1 MRVVFVGTDELG
13 ESALRRVAKSEHDI
27 VLVVTQPDRPKG
39 RGRKLMPGVVRLA
52 AGEFRIPLI
61 QPRTIREDD
70 SKRAIAEA
78 DPDIIVVVSY
88 GEYIPSSIYQAP
100 KFKSINL
107 HPSLLP
113 RWRGASPVRY
123 TLLAGDET
131 TGVTVQYLHKKL
143 DAGDILK
150 QIELPIYPDD
160 DHGSLCQRL
169 YPIGATMLVEVLD
182 DFEKFGDEIKA
193 VRQNEDDVT
202 KAPKIGKDD
211 LWIDWS
217 GKAADVRNKT
227 RAFSPKPGA
236 RSMFR
241 DNSYKILTV
250 DKIFHE
256 TSGKVEP
263 GDVINLSDKGPV
275 VACGGKAVC
284 ITKIQPPGK
293 NPMNARDF
301 LNGYRVS
308 VGEKFTGLDE

>member
-13 ESALRRVAKSEHDI
+13 EIALRSVAESKHDI

-39 RGRKLMPGVVRLA
+39 RGRKLTPGAVRLA
-52 AGEFRIPLI
+52 AGEFGFPFI
-61 QPRTIREDD
+61 QPQTIREDD
-70 SKRAIAEA
+70 SKRAIIEA

-88 GEYIPSSIYQAP
+88 GEYIPSSIYLAP
-100 KFKSINL
+100 KFNSINL

-150 QIELPIYPDD
+150 QMELPVDPDD
-160 DHGSLCQRL
+160 DHGSLCKRL
-169 YPIGATMLVEVLD
+169 NPPGAAMLVEVLD
-182 DFEKFGDEIKA
+182 DFEKFGNDIKA
-193 VRQNEDDVT
+193 KRQNEDNVT
-202 KAPKIGKDD
+202 KAPKIGKGD

-217 GKAADVRNKT
+217 GKTVDVRNKT

-241 DNSYKILTV
+241 DNSYKILTI

-275 VACGGKAVC
+275 VACGSKAVC

-293 NPMNARDF
+293 KPINARDF
-301 LNGYRVS
+301 LNGYRVK
-308 VGEKFTGLDE
+308 VGEKFTSFDE

>member
-13 ESALRRVAKSEHDI
+13 EIALRRVAGCGHDI

-39 RGRKLMPGVVRLA
+39 RGRKLVPGVVRLA
-52 AGEFRIPLI
+52 AEEFEIPFI
-61 QPRTIREDD
+61 QPQTIREDK
-70 SKRAIAEA
+70 SKQTIGDA

-88 GEYIPSSIYQAP
+88 GEYIPSSIYLAP

-113 RWRGASPVRY
+113 RWRGAAPVRY

-150 QIELPIYPDD
+150 QIDIPVDPDD

-169 YPIGATMLVEVLD
+169 YPLGATMLVEVLD

-202 KAPKIGKDD
+202 KAPKISKDD
-211 LWIDWS
+211 LCIDWS
-217 GKAADVRNKT
+217 EKAADVRNKT

-236 RSMFR
+236 KSLFR
-241 DNSYKILTV
+241 DNQYKILSA

-263 GDVINLSDKGPV
+263 GDVINLSDKGLV
-275 VACGGKAVC
+275 VACGSKAVC

-293 NPMNARDF
+293 KPMNARDF
-301 LNGYRVS
+301 LNGYRVK
-308 VGEKFTGLDE
+308 VGEKFTSHDE